1 MINKIKDQRNVY
13 LEYQQNQQLE
23 QVRNKIEVHRNM
35 QLKDKWQ
42 QESQQLKNQSEE
54 QKKNMWLQYMQ

>member
-1 MINKIKDQRNVY
+1 
-13 LEYQQNQQLE
+13 
-23 QVRNKIEVHRNM
+23 M